1 MSKVQICNRA
11 LSTYLGVGRINALT
25 ENNPQAQQCD
35 LHFDDT
41 LAGLLESHWWVFATG
56 RQVLAEVTNDR
67 STEWAYKYA
76 MPADA
81 IDIRWVNEPTTARAR
96 MSAFQSPDTERE
108 MIEGFIY
115 SDIQG
120 AVCQYTKLVT
130 DTALF
135 PQYFSDAL
143 SAALAANMAM
153 ALTEDIKRARNA
165 MEAAMARLDAAIA
178 MDERQGGPQEYGQ
191 LPNWLSTRGVS

>member
-11 LSTYLGVGRINALT
+11 LSTYLGVGRINSLT
-25 ENNPQAQQCD
+25 ESTAQAQQCD
-35 LHFDDT
+35 MHFDDT
-41 LAGLLESHWWVFATG
+41 LAGLLETHWWVFATG

-67 STEWAYKYA
+67 ATEWAYKYA

-81 IDIRWVNEPTTARAR
+81 IDVRWVNEPTTARAR
-96 MSAFQSPDTERE
+96 MAAFQSPDTDRE

-115 SDIQG
+115 SDVQS
-120 AVCQYTKLVT
+120 AVCEYTKIVS
-130 DTALF
+130 DTGLF

-143 SAALAANMAM
+143 SAALAANVAM

-165 MEAAMARLDAAIA
+165 MEAAAARLDAAIA
-178 MDERQGGPQEYGQ
+178 RDERQGGPREYGQ
-191 LPNWLSTRGVS
+191 IPDWLATRGVS